1 MIEIPC
7 FLTKNCINFNSLGD
21 LSINI
26 KFDAD
31 ITTPNID
38 NVQLSISEIFVY
50 YYELTP
56 SQDKYMKSLSSI
68 DNRYLQIDH
77 ATYYIDNVLANNPF
91 KFKIT
96 QDAVTPFILFHV

>member
-38 NVQLSISEIFVY
+38 NV
-50 YYELTP
+50 
-56 SQDKYMKSLSSI
+56 
-68 DNRYLQIDH
+68 
-77 ATYYIDNVLANNPF
+77 
-91 KFKIT
+91 
-96 QDAVTPFILFHV
+96 